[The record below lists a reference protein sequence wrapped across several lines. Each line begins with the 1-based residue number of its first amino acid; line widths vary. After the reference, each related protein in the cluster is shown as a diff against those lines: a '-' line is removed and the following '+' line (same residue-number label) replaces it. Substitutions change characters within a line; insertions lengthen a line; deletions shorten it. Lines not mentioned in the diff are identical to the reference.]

1 MDSDTL
7 LRADQGNVATLT
19 LHRPEVMNAINLD
32 MLEAL
37 REEIEGIRSEPAV
50 RVVIITGAGQKAFCA
65 GADLEERASFDEAQ
79 VKEFLSRIG
88 DLFRSIES
96 LDRPVIAAINGVALG
111 GGTELTLACDIR
123 IASVNATL
131 GLTETHLAVIPGAG
145 GTQRL
150 PRLVGPGKAKEL
162 IFTGRKIQAGEAL
175 DIGLVNQVH
184 EADALLAECRKMA
197 KTITK
202 AGPIAIAQAKYAID
216 HGLDT
221 DLESGLAIESEAYG
235 KTIPTADRLEG
246 LAAFREK
253 RTPVYKG
260 K

>member
-1 MDSDTL
+1 MAYETIIVEKKD
-7 LRADQGNVATLT
+7 RVATIT
-19 LHRPEVMNAINLD
+19 LNRPPMNPLNRRLYEELGQASEELNADPEVK
-32 MLEAL
+32 
-37 REEIEGIRSEPAV
+37 
-50 RVVIITGAGQKAFCA
+50 VVIITGAGDKAFAA
-65 GADLEERASFDEAQ
+65 GLD
-79 VKEFLSRIG
+79 VKEVEGKSVTEMKDFWACSRDAASRVAG
-88 DLFRSIES
+88 IEK
-96 LDRPVIAAINGVALG
+96 PVIAAINGLALG
-111 GGTELTLACDIR
+111 GGLELALCCDLR
-123 IASVNATL
+123 IASEETRFGQPEVTL
-131 GLTETHLAVIPGAG
+131 GIIPGGG

-150 PRLVGPGKAKEL
+150 PRLIGPGKAKEL
-162 IFTGRKIQAGEAL
+162 IFMGRRIPAREAL

-184 EADALLAECRKMA
+184 EADVLLAECQKMA
-197 KTITK
+197 ETMTK

-221 DLESGLAIESEAYG
+221 DLDSGLTIESEAYG